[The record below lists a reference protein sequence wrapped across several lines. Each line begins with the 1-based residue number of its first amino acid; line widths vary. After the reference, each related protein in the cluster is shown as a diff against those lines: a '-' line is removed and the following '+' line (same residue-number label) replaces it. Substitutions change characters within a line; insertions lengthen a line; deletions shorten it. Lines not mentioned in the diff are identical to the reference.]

1 MMSGEEHSITT
12 QVEAY
17 IAFKRGLGFQLAVEA
32 QELRRFATFAR
43 AQNHTGPVTT
53 DLALHWVTERPH
65 FSQWYRARR
74 LETVRRFATYA
85 HVLDPDTEI
94 PPRGLFGSCHG
105 RTVPYLFTLDE
116 VQRLMAAAETLVSPD
131 GLRAQAVRTAIG
143 LLWATGL
150 RPSELVQ
157 LRHADME
164 PKGRTVRVARTK
176 FNKERILPVDA
187 TVWAALEAYGAIRDR
202 TCPVA
207 PTDHVFLSTG
217 GDPLSLRDLEYAFTV
232 VRAVLLPPGETTWS
246 RRPPRLYDLR
256 HSFACQTI
264 LRWSAEGVDVNH
276 HLLLLS
282 AYLGHVKPSDT
293 YWYLTGTPELLAH
306 VTDRFEHWAADA
318 GRPGG
323 AK

>member
-1 MMSGEEHSITT
+1 MTA

-17 IAFKRGLGFQLAVEA
+17 IAFKRGLGFQLTVEA

-43 AQNHTGPVTT
+43 VQNHTGPVTT
-53 DLALHWVTERPH
+53 DLALHWVTERPD
-65 FSQWYRARR
+65 FSQWYRAWR

-85 HVLDPDTEI
+85 QVHDPVTEI

-157 LRHADME
+157 LRHADMN

-187 TVWAALEAYGAIRDR
+187 TVWGALEAYGAIRDR

-256 HSFACQTI
+256 HSFACHT
-264 LRWSAEGVDVNH
+264 L
-276 HLLLLS
+276 
-282 AYLGHVKPSDT
+282 
-293 YWYLTGTPELLAH
+293 
-306 VTDRFEHWAADA
+306 
-318 GRPGG
+318 
-323 AK
+323 